1 MLNLASQQMT
11 VELSDEQRIKIL
23 NADDL
28 FQIMSKILNREN
40 KIDRNKEHL
49 WVVGLA
55 SNLKILFIELV
66 SLGTVNSTIV
76 EPMEVFSIALQKRAV
91 SIILV
96 HNHPSLSLI
105 HI

>member
-1 MLNLASQQMT
+1 MSLRITILIRMLNLASQQMT

-40 KIDRNKEHL
+40 KIDRDKEHF

-55 SNLKILFIELV
+55 NNLKILFIELV

-76 EPMEVFSIALQKRAV
+76 EPMESIGRTQTIRW
-91 SIILV
+91 
-96 HNHPSLSLI
+96 
-105 HI
+105 